1 MLIHFLF
8 LLAAFPILA
17 QTDLPTV
24 AGKGATPLSPALSLT
39 GSPAVTRAVVVGI
52 SDYQDEQIPDLRFA
66 DRDAEAFAQWLRSPA
81 GGSLPDNQI
90 KVLTNKDAT
99 TGKMIAALDGL
110 IVASKPGD
118 EAIIY
123 FSGHGDVERVT
134 KFQRGFLLT
143 YDSPPAVYAAGA
155 FSLQYLQDIVT
166 TLADAGVQAVVIT
179 DACRAGKL
187 AGSEFGGSK
196 ATSAALAQQFANE
209 IKILSCQP
217 EEFSLEGEQWG
228 GGRGCFSY
236 HLVDALYGM
245 ADSNAD
251 GTVNLLELGRYL
263 EDKVTTEAA
272 PHSQIPFTV
281 GSKSA
286 QIASVN
292 AEVLAQWRQQKNGK
306 AVAFKKIDSRGLENL
321 ALAKADTGILEMYHT
336 FTAALEAGNLMA
348 ADSIVGKSADDYYKL
363 LIQEPSIADLHGLMT
378 RNFAAALMDEGQQ
391 VINRFLK
398 TDPETVDNIWAN
410 PIKYDHIPAQMQR
423 AAELLGERHYVY
435 KNLKAKEYFFL
446 AKQTRKA
453 NYPNLSLD
461 SIFSLKKQF
470 LNTGL
475 SHDSTA
481 AYLYEGFFEFLSVD
495 STIQRYLSKAV
506 ELAPNWALGH
516 LELAGTIYSV
526 NFNFDAMSKSLYHFQ
541 KAIQLD
547 SSFLSPY
554 RHIAWMYEGLGK
566 AENAQFA
573 RETYIRKVK
582 EKYQD
587 DPTSLPAYELNSM
600 GNVFWRLRRYREA
613 EMVLKEAIRI
623 TKGKY
628 QNPFGNLLMTLVDQ
642 CKFEECI
649 QTFETYCTETHASTH
664 SAMGDVIFYYLKDP
678 IRAEGY
684 YQKGFEKRG
693 EVHDYATTCTYS
705 FAHFHRL
712 IGNLDKAQTIMK
724 SYPATDLWYQL
735 ELGDLLVQCGKAN
748 EAWPYFED
756 IASQAKPLFIKDDH
770 GPNILGGPA
779 YLYQIVSLQ
788 RLGRV
793 PEMEKAI
800 ANALSA
806 PEIDGWRHFWLACTF
821 AQIGRLVD
829 AIQQLELAEKAGWE
843 PNPAGWFYGT
853 TKDFYLDPLRH
864 LPAFQAWEQRWMPPY
879 KDYSKE

>member
-1 MLIHFLF
+1 MKY
-8 LLAAFPILA
+8 LLALIALITTFCHPERTHA
-17 QTDLPTV
+17 QSIDLDAST
-24 AGKGATPLSPALSLT
+24 
-39 GSPAVTRAVVVGI
+39 TRAVVIGI

-81 GGSLPDNQI
+81 GGSLADNQI
-90 KVLTNKDAT
+90 KVLTNKNAT

-166 TLADAGVQAVVIT
+166 TLSEAGVQAVVIT

-209 IKILSCQP
+209 VKILSCQP

-245 ADSNAD
+245 ADANTD

-263 EDKVTTEAA
+263 EDKVPTEAA

-292 AEVLAQWRQQKNGK
+292 AEALAQWRQLKNGG
-306 AVAFKKIDSRGLENL
+306 AVDFKKIDSRGLEDL
-321 ALAKADTGILEMYHT
+321 ALAKADTGVLEMYHA
-336 FTAALEAGNLMA
+336 FTAALDAGNLMA
-348 ADSIVGKSADDYYKL
+348 TDSTVGKSADDYYKL
-363 LIQEPSIADLHGLMT
+363 LVQEPSIADLHGLMT

-398 TDPETVDNIWAN
+398 TDIQTLSNIRAN
-410 PIKYDHIPAQMQR
+410 PIKYDHVPARLHR
-423 AAELLGERHYVY
+423 AAELLGEKHYVY
-435 KNLKAKEYFFL
+435 KSLKAKEYFFL
-446 AKQTRKA
+446 AKKTRKE
-453 NYPNLSLD
+453 NYPEWSVD
-461 SIFSLKKQF
+461 SINTVKKIL
-470 LNTGL
+470 LNKGL
-475 SHDSTA
+475 TYDSTA
-481 AYLYEGFFEFLSVD
+481 AYLYESFFEFKMVD
-495 STIQRYLSKAV
+495 STSINYVSKAL
-506 ELAPNWALGH
+506 ELAPNWALVH
-516 LELAGTIYSV
+516 Y
-526 NFNFDAMSKSLYHFQ
+526 DMSGFFSWSNADKSIKYLRE
-541 KAIQLD
+541 AIKLD
-547 SSFLSPY
+547 STFLAAY
-554 RHIAWMYEGLGK
+554 GAIAWEYEILGNSED
-566 AENAQFA
+566 ARVV
-573 RETYIRKVK
+573 RETYIRKVL
-582 EKYQD
+582 EKYHHNLA
-587 DPTSLPAYELNSM
+587 SISAYELNSM
-600 GNVFWRLRRYREA
+600 GNTLWRLKRYKEA
-613 EMVLKEAIRI
+613 EQVLKEAGRI
-623 TKGKY
+623 TDGQYGK
-628 QNPFGNLLMTLVDQ
+628 QNLLMVLLDQ
-642 CKFEECI
+642 GKFEEFI
-649 QTFETYCTETHASTH
+649 QAFEKYYYFKNDSWHT
-664 SAMGDVIFYYLKDP
+664 MVGDVIYYFLQDP
-678 IRAEGY
+678 KRAEPF
-684 YQKGFEKRG
+684 YQKGFEESG
-693 EVHDYATTCTYS
+693 VEHDSRATSTFS

-712 IGNLDKAQTIMK
+712 IGNLEKAQTIMK
-724 SYPATDLWYQL
+724 SYEATDLYFLL
-735 ELGDLLVQCGKAN
+735 ELGDLLVQCGKAE
-748 EAWPYFED
+748 EARPIFD
-756 IASQAKPLFIKDDH
+756 SIAYRAKPLFVKGDCS
-770 GPNILGGPA
+770 PKILGGPD

-788 RLGRV
+788 RLGRI

-800 ANALSA
+800 ADALTA
-806 PEIDGWRHFWLACTF
+806 PDMDSWRHFWLACTF
-821 AQIGRLVD
+821 AQIGQLEE
-829 AIQQLELAEKAGWE
+829 AIQHLEMAEKAGWE
-843 PNPAGWFYGT
+843 PNPAGWFFGT

>member
-1 MLIHFLF
+1 MKMKYHLTTILIAINLILF
-8 LLAAFPILA
+8 A
-17 QTDLPTV
+17 QSE
-24 AGKGATPLSPALSLT
+24 KGATPLNPQSAIANLQS
-39 GSPAVTRAVVVGI
+39 TRAVVIGI

-66 DRDAEAFAQWLRSPA
+66 DRDAEAFAAWLRSPA
-81 GGSLPDNQI
+81 GGSMTNDKMTL
-90 KVLTNKDAT
+90 LTNKNAT

-166 TLADAGVQAVVIT
+166 TLSEAGVQAVVIT

-209 IKILSCQP
+209 VKILSCQP

-245 ADSNAD
+245 ADANAD
-251 GTVNLLELGRYL
+251 GTVNLLELGRYI
-263 EDKVTTEAA
+263 EEKVPAEAA

-286 QIASVN
+286 QIASVDTE
-292 AEVLAQWRQQKNGK
+292 ALAQWRQQKNGE
-306 AVAFKKIDSRGLENL
+306 AMAFKKIDSRGLEDL
-321 ALAKADTGILEMYHT
+321 ALAKADTGVLEMYHA

-348 ADSIVGKSADDYYKL
+348 TDSTAGKSADDYYKL

-398 TDPETVDNIWAN
+398 TDPQTVDNIWAN
-410 PIKYDHIPAQMQR
+410 PIKYDHIPARLHR
-423 AAELLGERHYVY
+423 AAELLGEKHYVY
-435 KNLKAKEYFFL
+435 DNLKAKEYFFL
-446 AKQTRKA
+446 AKKTRKA
-453 NYPNLSLD
+453 NHPELSLD

-481 AYLYEGFFEFLSVD
+481 AYLYESFFEFSDVD
-495 STIQRYLSKAV
+495 STIQHYLSKAV

-516 LELAGTIYSV
+516 SELAGSNEGASYSYDV
-526 NFNFDAMSKSLYHFQ
+526 MQKSLVHYQ

-554 RHIAWMYEGLGK
+554 RHIAWKYEILGE

-587 DPTSLPAYELNSM
+587 GTTSIPAYELNSM
-600 GNVFWRLRRYREA
+600 GNVLWRLKRYREA
-613 EMVLKEAIRI
+613 ESVLKEAIRI
-623 TKGKY
+623 TNGKY
-628 QNPFGNLLMTLVDQ
+628 RGPFGNLIMTLIDVG
-642 CKFEECI
+642 KYEESI
-649 QTFETYCTETHASTH
+649 HIFETNCTETHLSFY
-664 SAMGDVIFYYLKDP
+664 SVLGDILFYYLNDP
-678 IRAEGY
+678 KRAEVY
-684 YQKGFEKRG
+684 YQKGFENRG
-693 EVHDYATTCTYS
+693 EVYANATSGTYS
-705 FAHFHRL
+705 IAHFHRL
-712 IGNLDKAQTIMK
+712 TGNLEKAQTFMK
-724 SYPATDLWYQL
+724 SYPATDLWHQL
-735 ELGDLLVQCGKAN
+735 ELGDLLVQSGKAN
-748 EAWPYFED
+748 EAQPYFES
-756 IASQAKPLFIKDDH
+756 IAQLAKPLFTKDDH
-770 GPNILGGPA
+770 GPNNFGGPD

-788 RLGRV
+788 RLGKI

-800 ANALSA
+800 ANALTA
-806 PEIDGWRHFWLACTF
+806 PEMDSWRHFWLAGTF
-821 AQIGRLVD
+821 SQIGRLEE
-829 AIQQLELAEKAGWE
+829 AMQHLELAEKTGWE
-843 PNPAGWFYGT
+843 PNTAGWFYGT
-853 TKDFYLDPLRH
+853 TKDIYLDPLRH